1 MDRVT
6 VQVTAPDVINL
17 TSEAGDKI
25 TLSSAAMIVMPEASE
40 DAPNFISSDPN
51 NDLKVGRDNKL
62 KVVTD
67 ELNTSF
73 EYAASVTAFW
83 SI

>member
-1 MDRVT
+1 MDKVT
-6 VQVTAPDVINL
+6 VQVNAPDVINI
-17 TSEAGDKI
+17 TSDAGDKI
-25 TLSSAAMIVMPEASE
+25 TLSSTAMIVLPEVSG
-40 DAPNFISSDPN
+40 DTSDLISSDPD
-51 NDLKVGRDNKL
+51 NDLKYGSDNKL
-62 KVVTD
+62 LVATD